1 MGCLDQKS
9 PCVWFLGQIVCCN
22 IERKTMLIFF
32 LSQFNYEFQIKEFSP
47 SKPLLYST
55 QLPILR
61 RNHIDF
67 GNERPPSIA
76 SILPSYNVSIGNDPM
91 MSFKTSVIFGS
102 ISMTFLI
109 LWMIYTQGLAE
120 DYFYRSIYYNLL
132 ISFYLLFSITP
143 PLYFFKRIAKFKR
156 ALSIVHDIFS

>member
-1 MGCLDQKS
+1 
-9 PCVWFLGQIVCCN
+9 
-22 IERKTMLIFF
+22 
-32 LSQFNYEFQIKEFSP
+32 
-47 SKPLLYST
+47 
-55 QLPILR
+55 
-61 RNHIDF
+61 
-67 GNERPPSIA
+67 
-76 SILPSYNVSIGNDPM
+76 
-91 MSFKTSVIFGS
+91 
-102 ISMTFLI
+102 MTFLI